1 MKTIA
6 YKRAVKIV
14 GEPYRG
20 KPDVRFDEGVQG
32 ISLVTYNDGELQRLH
47 EDSTLLYVLNRW
59 RIIVIS
65 RGEIHCGTNKF
76 TTPKEYLEWWK
87 KK

>member
-1 MKTIA
+1 VKTIA

-47 EDSTLLYVLNRW
+47 EDSTLLGVFR
-59 RIIVIS
+59 
-65 RGEIHCGTNKF
+65 
-76 TTPKEYLEWWK
+76 
-87 KK
+87 